1 MPDLASLAAL
11 LDSLPGEPGVEA
23 DEECCPICLGALDH
37 EAVDVAQLSC
47 GHCYC
52 LQCVLRWAAHKGDGA
67 TCALC
72 KVPIGAVLYC
82 ARDLLGNR
90 LEHAVEQPLVLLQR
104 ARWLNDKGGD
114 DAAAEEAQDSPEEE
128 FDDLDDD
135 DELLVAGPNAQVR
148 RALLANRRFGS
159 GGILR
164 SGRMY
169 ARVVQPPPPAPSS
182 SGAGPSSASKPQQN
196 CKPAAKSAQK
206 EKREAKAALAAEKE
220 AAKRERL
227 RERLTA
233 PRSRSL
239 SRGDKQEAAAPS
251 SDAVAS

>member
-1 MPDLASLAAL
+1 
-11 LDSLPGEPGVEA
+11 
-23 DEECCPICLGALDH
+23 
-37 EAVDVAQLSC
+37 VDVAQLPC

-72 KVPIGAVLYC
+72 KVRIGAVLYC

-104 ARWLNDKGGD
+104 ARWLNDKGAE
-114 DAAAEEAQDSPEEE
+114 AADESQDSPEEE
-128 FDDLDDD
+128 YDDLDDEE
-135 DELLVAGPNAQVR
+135 ELLVAGPNAHVR

-159 GGILR
+159 GGVLR

-169 ARVVQPPPPAPSS
+169 ARVVQPPPPTPSS
-182 SGAGPSSASKPQQN
+182 SGAGPSSASKPQQS

-227 RERLTA
+227 RERLT

-239 SRGDKQEAAAPS
+239 SRGDKQEAVPLS
-251 SDAVAS
+251 PDAVAS

>member
-1 MPDLASLAAL
+1 M
-11 LDSLPGEPGVEA
+11 
-23 DEECCPICLGALDH
+23 
-37 EAVDVAQLSC
+37 DVAQLAC

-52 LQCVLRWAAHKGDGA
+52 LPCVLRWAAHKGDGA

-72 KVPIGAVLYC
+72 KCRIGAVLYC

-90 LEHAVEQPLVLLQR
+90 LDHAVEQPLVLLQR
-104 ARWLNDKGGD
+104 ARWLNDAGGD
-114 DAAAEEAQDSPEEE
+114 DPAAEEAQDSPEEE
-128 FDDLDDD
+128 YDELDDD

-169 ARVVQPPPPAPSS
+169 ARVVQPPPVAPSG
-182 SGAGPSSASKPQQN
+182 GAGPSSASKPQQS

-233 PRSRSL
+233 PRSR
-239 SRGDKQEAAAPS
+239 GADKPRQEAVPPA
-251 SDAVAS
+251 DAVS